1 MNHVSL
7 LLTAALFGTANIGF
21 LPQIS
26 SAQEVAVIALSQSG
40 PVDYLRSGM
49 DKYQKGDTQGALADY
64 NQAIAIDP
72 RFGMAYGVRGILK
85 DEKLNDVQGALA
97 DFDQSVSLSP
107 NFALAYNYRAK
118 LKANKLNDPKGAIA
132 DYTRVIA
139 INSREPGVFADRGA
153 LKLKLK
159 DRAGGVKDLKQAARM
174 YRKQGN
180 MQKAQE
186 INELLK
192 KLGA

>member
-1 MNHVSL
+1 
-7 LLTAALFGTANIGF
+7 
-21 LPQIS
+21 
-26 SAQEVAVIALSQSG
+26 
-40 PVDYLRSGM
+40 
-49 DKYQKGDTQGALADY
+49 
-64 NQAIAIDP
+64 
-72 RFGMAYGVRGILK
+72 
-85 DEKLNDVQGALA
+85 
-97 DFDQSVSLSP
+97 
-107 NFALAYNYRAK
+107 LAYNYRAK